1 MTQFDLN
8 LLPAL
13 QVLLEVKNVSR
24 AADRMERSQPATSAA
39 LAKLRRYFD
48 DDLLVR
54 VGRTYEL
61 TPFAQSLVP
70 LVAEAMV
77 RVQRATEARSG
88 FDPAT
93 SERTFVIAASDYA
106 STLIIGA
113 LRHILR
119 EEAPGVHVDFIPNGD
134 LRGMLSEFARMDLLI
149 GPPEYQFEGNSR
161 HLFRDSFVA
170 MVDEGNPLLEREQLE
185 LTDLLSV
192 PHAVGFFGDDIRT
205 PADLVFDHH
214 GLEPRAVAVLAGFL
228 PLPQVVEGTDLL
240 AVLPRMLAARAQRGT
255 NLVMLVFDE
264 EIEPSLVETM
274 FWHPSKSGDPA
285 SKWLRSVVQRACA
298 DLHETYT
305 GPPHGVTISTPDSS

>member
-8 LLPAL
+8 LLPTL
-13 QVLLEVKNVSR
+13 QVLLEVRNVSK

-70 LVAEAMV
+70 LVDEAIV
-77 RVQRATEARSG
+77 HTQRATEGRSG

-93 SERTFVIAASDYA
+93 SERTFIIAASDYA
-106 STLIIGA
+106 STLVIGA
-113 LRHILR
+113 LRHLLR
-119 EEAPGVHVDFIPNGD
+119 GEAPGVQVDFVPNGG
-134 LRGMLSEFARMDLLI
+134 LRGVLSDFARIDLLI
-149 GPPEYQFEGNSR
+149 GPPEYQFEGSSR

-170 MVDEGNPLLEREQLE
+170 IVDQENPLLQRDRLM
-185 LTDLLSV
+185 LADLLDA

-205 PADLVFDHH
+205 PADLLFDHR
-214 GLEPRAVAVLAGFL
+214 GLKPREVAILAGFL

-240 AVLPRMLAARAQRGT
+240 ALLPRMLAARAQRGT
-255 NLVMLVFDE
+255 DLGMLVFDE

-285 SKWLRSVVQRACA
+285 SQWLRSVVQRACA
-298 DLHETYT
+298 DLHQTFA
-305 GPPHGVTISTPDSS
+305 GRPHGVTIGAPDGT

>member
-24 AADRMERSQPATSAA
+24 AAERMGRSQPATSAA

-48 DDLLVR
+48 DDLLIR

-70 LVAEAMV
+70 LVDEAMV
-77 RVQRATEARSG
+77 HTQRATEGRSG

-113 LRHILR
+113 LRHLLR
-119 EEAPGVHVDFIPNGD
+119 DEAPGVNVDFIPNGG
-134 LRGMLSEFARMDLLI
+134 LRGVLSEFARMDLLI
-149 GPPEYQFEGNSR
+149 GPPEYQFEGSSR

-170 MVDEGNPLLEREQLE
+170 LVDGGNPLLGREQLV
-185 LTDLLSV
+185 LADLLSV
-192 PHAVGFFGDDIRT
+192 PHAVGFFGDEIRT
-205 PADLVFDHH
+205 PADLLFDHH
-214 GLEPRAVAVLAGFL
+214 GLEPREVAVLAGFL

-255 NLVMLVFDE
+255 ELGMLVFDE

-274 FWHPSKSGDPA
+274 FWHPSKSSDPA
-285 SKWLRSVVQRACA
+285 SQWLRSVVQRACA
-298 DLHETYT
+298 DLHQTFA
-305 GPPHGVTISTPDSS
+305 GLPHRVTISAPDSN